1 MLREDC
7 LASMSRAA
15 ATVSVVTPDGTGGR
29 AGVTVSAMSSV
40 SAGRAYGVPALQEA
54 EAA

>member
-1 MLREDC
+1 VLREDFVE
-7 LASMSRAA
+7 SMSRAA
-15 ATVSVVTPDGTGGR
+15 ATVSVVTPDDPGGR